1 MGGRQ
6 PQATISITG
15 CDGNLAIQVLVLC
28 TGCLSL
34 GFQMGSVTHLMYIPR
49 GYITAQEKR
58 EPTLSSSQLAVDSS
72 SQMCMSQ
79 LGRNQVAQG
88 TLNNYIPFRYLG
100 LLDK

>member
-1 MGGRQ
+1 
-6 PQATISITG
+6 
-15 CDGNLAIQVLVLC
+15 
-28 TGCLSL
+28 
-34 GFQMGSVTHLMYIPR
+34 MGSVTHLMYIPR

-58 EPTLSSSQLAVDSS
+58 EPTLSSSQPAVDSS

-100 LLDK
+100 LLVSNKQMHYGRVLDDGQIKSTSKVTKTKRVGEMK